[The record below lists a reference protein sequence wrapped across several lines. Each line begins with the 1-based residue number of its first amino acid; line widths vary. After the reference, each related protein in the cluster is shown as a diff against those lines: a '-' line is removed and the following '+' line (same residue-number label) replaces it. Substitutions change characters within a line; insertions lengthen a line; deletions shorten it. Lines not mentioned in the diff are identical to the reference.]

1 MHTERIDMDTAGFD
15 WARDEVAGK
24 TSLLSHLSIFF
35 VVFDPKLISS
45 TIIAKSLNLRLVV
58 SKSNL

>member
-24 TSLLSHLSIFF
+24 TSSLSHLSIFF
-35 VVFDPKLISS
+35 VFDPKLISS